1 MPLGA
6 MCTTTMLVG
15 TKTLTRQAT
24 GEFKPSFSFTGA
36 AQIGVRI
43 YDTSLKSAMKPF
55 GNTLEI
61 DLRVKCPNS
70 TPISPFLYDA
80 KGSGR
85 QQVKIYNVRPG
96 ENLAN
101 YTGIVYE
108 VLWCRSPGNM
118 GRYKELYL
126 KRWK

>member
-6 MCTTTMLVG
+6 MLTTTMLVG

-24 GEFKPSFSFTGA
+24 GEFKPSFDFSTA
-36 AQIGVRI
+36 SQIGVRV
-43 YDTSLKSAMKPF
+43 YDTSLKSMQRPF

-61 DLRVKCPNS
+61 DLRVKCPNT
-70 TPISPFLYDA
+70 TPIEPFLYEPN
-80 KGSGR
+80 GSGR